1 MHYTVRVLEGNIC
14 KRKSTR
20 DIDTLCKHNHRQ
32 FFLKQL
38 ESLLKNLYLIYT
50 CTQNYKVAIK
60 KEICMVCLVLNVQKH
75 KSAEMYFFRR
85 IIFPNLSMGRLSL
98 IHLALWG
105 TLYKTTNSFP
115 L

>member
-38 ESLLKNLYLIYT
+38 ESLLKNLYLYT

-85 IIFPNLSMGRLSL
+85 IIFPNLCMG
-98 IHLALWG
+98 
-105 TLYKTTNSFP
+105 
-115 L
+115 